1 MYLLCKRFLIHY
13 TRGRSARRP
22 VVNLEARPCRP
33 TRLSRMF
40 SIRSD
45 PISRLT
51 AALEEDYTIEHEL
64 GEGADVSLA
73 GAGHLD

>member
-1 MYLLCKRFLIHY
+1 
-13 TRGRSARRP
+13 
-22 VVNLEARPCRP
+22 
-33 TRLSRMF
+33 MF